1 MVEGHQFSIAMGD
14 LDNFKD
20 LNDTFGHEAGD
31 RALRIF
37 ARSLRRHLRPDD
49 IAARYGGEEFVLL
62 LPDTSITDA
71 LSALYRLK
79 DKLADDIGRTGGA
92 DYTVSWGLTDSA
104 SGATFEE
111 MLAAADAAL
120 YTAKRSGKD
129 CIVVDGETARQ
140 TGALP
145 DHVPPEARRQELG
158 EGIREDEELVELDL
172 GLLRGESQPRTPS
185 S

>member
-1 MVEGHQFSIAMGD
+1 M
-14 LDNFKD
+14 
-20 LNDTFGHEAGD
+20 
-31 RALRIF
+31 
-37 ARSLRRHLRPDD
+37 
-49 IAARYGGEEFVLL
+49 
-62 LPDTSITDA
+62 
-71 LSALYRLK
+71 LSARLYRLK

-104 SGATFEE
+104 SGSTFEE

-140 TGALP
+140 SGALP
-145 DHVPPEARRQELG
+145 DRVPPEARRQELG

-172 GLLRGESQPRTPS
+172 GMLRGESQPRTPS
-185 S
+185 T